1 MQPNSNLETKDADQ
15 NTSSMVQEIEELEAQ
30 RIKIALQI
38 QDLEVRKEK
47 GLFSLDD
54 AEKLQSLYV
63 DNMDII
69 SNINSL
75 S

>member
-1 MQPNSNLETKDADQ
+1 
-15 NTSSMVQEIEELEAQ
+15 MVQEIEELEAQ

-54 AEKLQSLYV
+54 AEKVTIFV